1 LLRERLREILRGTSA
16 EDLLEPLEE
25 LLVRLIERFNPV
37 RILISGS
44 LARRRFVRGLSD
56 IDVLV
61 IVDYDIPNYVRFE
74 LATVKDVDVEITVIS
89 RGELERALREGR
101 KFYVDAVK
109 YGVEVYS
116 GRQPLRE

>member
-1 LLRERLREILRGTSA
+1 MLRGRLREILSGTSA

-25 LLVRLIERFNPV
+25 LLVGLIERFNPV
-37 RILISGS
+37 RILITGS

-61 IVDYDIPNYVRFE
+61 IVGYDIPRYVRFE

-89 RGELERALREGR
+89 EGELERALSGDRE
-101 KFYVDAVK
+101 FYVNAVK
-109 YGVEVYS
+109 YGVEVYPA
-116 GRQPLRE
+116 GDPRG

>member
-25 LLVRLIERFNPV
+25 LLVRLIEKFKPV
-37 RILISGS
+37 RILIAGS

-61 IVDYDIPNYVRFE
+61 IVDYDIPRDLRFE

-89 RGELERALREGR
+89 EGELERALREGR
-101 KFYVDAVK
+101 MFYVDAVK
-109 YGVEVYS
+109 CGVEVYS

>member
-25 LLVRLIERFNPV
+25 LLVRLIKRFNPV
-37 RILISGS
+37 RILITGS

-61 IVDYDIPNYVRFE
+61 IVDYDIPRDLRFE

-89 RGELERALREGR
+89 EGELERALSEGR
-101 KFYVDAVK
+101 EFYVNAVK
-109 YGVEVYS
+109 YGVEVYPA
-116 GRQPLRE
+116 GDPRG